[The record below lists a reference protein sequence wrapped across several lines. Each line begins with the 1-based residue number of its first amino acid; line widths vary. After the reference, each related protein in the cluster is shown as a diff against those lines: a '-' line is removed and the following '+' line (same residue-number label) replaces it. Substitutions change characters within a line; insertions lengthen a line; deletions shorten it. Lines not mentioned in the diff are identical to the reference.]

1 MLSKKIPSILLSPAI
16 NLFQSSLVIS
26 LSISHSSKSCLRKL
40 IVRSGGC
47 CEEILVPVK
56 IAYSDG
62 EIQKRKTIDFF
73 PILRIGRRIY
83 VYPQLPFNPHTSA
96 NWGFLHWEAAK
107 EEWAHTL
114 VR

>member
-26 LSISHSSKSCLRKL
+26 LSRTTRSLRKL

-56 IAYSDG
+56 IASSDR
-62 EIQKRKTIDFF
+62 EIKKKKTIDFF
-73 PILRIGRRIY
+73 PTLRIGGRIY
-83 VYPQLPFNPHTSA
+83 VYPQLPFNPHRQI
-96 NWGFLHWEAAK
+96 EAFSTGSHQRRNG
-107 EEWAHTL
+107 HTL

>member
-1 MLSKKIPSILLSPAI
+1 MLSKKIPSILLSPVI

-26 LSISHSSKSCLRKL
+26 LSISHYRSLRKL

-56 IAYSDG
+56 IAYSDR
-62 EIQKRKTIDFF
+62 EIQKWKTIDFF
-73 PILRIGRRIY
+73 PTLRIGRRIY

-96 NWGFLHWEAAK
+96 NWGFLYWEAAK
-107 EEWAHTL
+107 EEWSHTL